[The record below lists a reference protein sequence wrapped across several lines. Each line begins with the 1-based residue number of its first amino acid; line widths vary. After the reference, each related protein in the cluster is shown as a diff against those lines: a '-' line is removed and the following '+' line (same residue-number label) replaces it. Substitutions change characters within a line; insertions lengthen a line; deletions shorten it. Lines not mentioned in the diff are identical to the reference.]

1 MLNCDWSIEAKG
13 GRGFR
18 EVRLVFVKSKTGSL
32 MLTNKQTNI
41 LWQNKK
47 GSVQTMSERESLER
61 FTA

>member
-32 MLTNKQTNI
+32 MLTNKQTN
-41 LWQNKK
+41 KH
-47 GSVQTMSERESLER
+47 SL
-61 FTA
+61 AK